1 MNYCLTDKS
10 NWAKH
15 ETVFLHPYSALCRSC
30 IYFRLRETCNVL
42 YADIHCIWIKFD
54 LLPFLCKILD
64 STTYP
69 CRHHFCSRNVILNL
83 PSKFWMLP
91 EDCFHDWYF
100 SLSFSPQHQCE
111 QHLQLLSTEEILL
124 RTKEM
129 PPSFQRRF
137 RVNLSLL
144 QQAVP
149 KSAIPH
155 NQPSG

>member
-83 PSKFWMLP
+83 LSKFWMLP

-100 SLSFSPQHQCE
+100 SEFFS
-111 QHLQLLSTEEILL
+111 SASV
-124 RTKEM
+124 RT
-129 PPSFQRRF
+129 
-137 RVNLSLL
+137 
-144 QQAVP
+144 A
-149 KSAIPH
+149 SAIAQYRGDFAQDKGDASFIPEKIQSKFILITAGCAKERH
-155 NQPSG
+155 SP